1 MPSLLNRLP
10 GQALRI
16 GVSGFAVSLLRV
28 NCWPTRWSGPRAEL
42 LAEQPFSP
50 EGVSALHAHHAIGLA
65 LRELLAG
72 QDVQGWPASFVL
84 ADDLARMWRVVPP
97 AQAARLADL
106 QGAAA
111 LRFHSLYG
119 EAAANWK
126 IVADWD
132 TQQPFFAAAM
142 PQPLLATLEQVSAD
156 HGMSV
161 VEVQP
166 HFVTAWNCWQGAV
179 KAEAWFG
186 QVHDNLLTLGLVDG
200 KRLHAIRALPVP
212 RGADQYWLAQT
223 VQREAL
229 LAGVEAPQLVQ
240 LCGQV
245 PPLLAR
251 PAASEGQIACTVLGA
266 PLPGEEK
273 WSLASVLAR
282 GGLAA

>member
-1 MPSLLNRLP
+1 MPRLLNRLP
-10 GQALRI
+10 GQSLRI
-16 GVSGFAVSLLRV
+16 GVSGFAVSLLKAS
-28 NCWPTRWSGPRAEL
+28 RWFGPRAEL

-50 EGVSALHAHHAIGLA
+50 EGVSAQHAHHAIGLA

-72 QDVQGWPASFVL
+72 QDVQGWPAAFVL
-84 ADDLARMWRVVPP
+84 ADDLARMWQVAPP

-106 QGAAA
+106 EAAAA

-119 EAAANWK
+119 EPASGWK

-132 TQQPFFAAAM
+132 MQQPFFAAAM
-142 PQPLLATLEQVSAD
+142 PLPLLAALEQCAAD
-156 HGMSV
+156 HGMAA

-166 HFVTAWNCWQGAV
+166 HFVTAWNRWHGAL
-179 KAEAWFG
+179 KAGAWFG
-186 QVHDNLLTLGLVDG
+186 QVHDSLLTLAVIGG
-200 KRLHAIRALPVP
+200 QRLHAIRSLPVP

-223 VQREAL
+223 LRREAL
-229 LAGVEAPQLVQ
+229 LAGLEAPALVQ

-245 PPLLAR
+245 PAALAK
-251 PAASEGQIACTVLGA
+251 PAAHADQISCTVLGA
-266 PLPGEEK
+266 ALPGEEK

>member
-1 MPSLLNRLP
+1 MPRLLNRLP

-16 GVSGFAVSLLRV
+16 GVSGCAVSLLKV
-28 NCWPTRWSGPRAEL
+28 SRWFGPKAEL

-72 QDVQGWPASFVL
+72 QDVQGWPAGFVL
-84 ADDLARMWRVVPP
+84 ADELARMWQVTPP

-106 QGAAA
+106 EAAAA

-119 EAAANWK
+119 EPASGWK

-132 TQQPFFAAAM
+132 TQLPFFACAM
-142 PQPLLATLEQVSAD
+142 PQPLLATLEQAAAD
-156 HGMSV
+156 HGMAV
-161 VEVQP
+161 VEVLP
-166 HFVTAWNCWQGAV
+166 HFVTAWNRWQGAL
-179 KAEAWFG
+179 KPQAWFG
-186 QVHDNLLTLGLVDG
+186 QVHDNLLTLAIIDSQ
-200 KRLHAIRALPVP
+200 RLHAIRALPLP

-223 VQREAL
+223 LQREAL
-229 LAGVEAPQLVQ
+229 LAGLDAPQLLQ

-245 PPLLAR
+245 PPLLAK
-251 PAASEGQIACTVLGA
+251 PAASAGQISCAVLDA
-266 PLPGEEK
+266 ALPGEVA
-273 WSLASVLAR
+273 WSLASLLAR

>member
-1 MPSLLNRLP
+1 MPRLLNRLP

-16 GVSGFAVSLLRV
+16 GVSGFAVSLLKV
-28 NCWPTRWSGPRAEL
+28 SRWFGPKAEL

-84 ADDLARMWRVVPP
+84 ADDLARMWQVTPP
-97 AQAARLADL
+97 AQAARMADL
-106 QGAAA
+106 EAAAA

-119 EAAANWK
+119 EPASGWH
-126 IVADWD
+126 ITADWD
-132 TQQPFFAAAM
+132 TRQPFFAAAM
-142 PQPLLATLEQVSAD
+142 PQPLLATLEQCAAD
-156 HGMSV
+156 HGMAV

-166 HFVTAWNCWQGAV
+166 HFVTAWNRWQGAL
-179 KAEAWFG
+179 KADAWFG
-186 QVHDNLLTLGLVDG
+186 QVHDNLLTLAIIGG
-200 KRLHAIRALPVP
+200 GRLHAIRALPLP

-223 VQREAL
+223 LKREAL
-229 LAGVEAPQLVQ
+229 LAGLDAPQLVQ

-245 PPLLAR
+245 PAPLAK
-251 PAASEGQIACTVLGA
+251 PAATAGQISCSVLGA
-266 PLPGEEK
+266 ALPGEEK